1 MITMNKGLQIFLLVL
16 LFFVC
21 GVVGYFAGEVL
32 LDSNV
37 SDDKGVEQVVE
48 DAPVQEPEVV
58 YSTIPVIEAVYGPE
72 LNSDGK
78 SYDLIVE
85 ATVESGE
92 DLLYMIVRT
101 LYDVDAPDTN
111 YEVAESRD
119 GVFKNIAPSVDA
131 DNAYTVLVYNINT
144 DECASQTVN
153 GFKPIQ
159 PAIIPI
165 TKEELQRAVNNN
177 KEPSNWVYRISTQGH
192 TYEVVN
198 HPIANLSKRVNFNS
212 LWEDIGILGYKMEIV
227 SVGLDSQNRLN
238 YIKAKILNLEEL
250 GY

>member
-1 MITMNKGLQIFLLVL
+1 MNKGLQIFLLVL

-32 LDSNV
+32 LDSNI

-48 DAPVQEPEVV
+48 DAPVQETEVV
-58 YSTIPVIEAVYGPE
+58 YSTIPVIEAVSGPV

-85 ATVESGE
+85 ATVESGD

-101 LYDVDAPDTN
+101 PYDVSAPDTK
-111 YEVAESRD
+111 YEVASSSD
-119 GVFKNIAPSVDA
+119 GIFTNIAPSVDTGY
-131 DNAYTVLVYNINT
+131 AYTVLVYNINT
-144 DECASQTVN
+144 ANEYDRQDVE

-159 PAIIPI
+159 QDIKPI
-165 TKEELQRAVNNN
+165 TKEELQIAVNNN
-177 KEPSNWVYRISTQGH
+177 KEPSYWASRISTSGQ

-198 HPIANLSKRVNFNS
+198 HPIASLSKRANFNA
-212 LWEDIGILGYKMEIV
+212 LWEDIGYTGYKMEIV